1 LKHLYSAAINKGLV
15 LAVAWSG
22 AALFFALALPWP
34 KLKGGITDRAG
45 AETEVVADVSDEV
58 QVEVVDGADKTTLLT
73 SAFPVEALPGHH
85 TVEQDSDSTKEEGAI
100 RDGVE
105 IDRSDGADMA
115 QLISTVVDVEAM
127 PATYIVQPQTEIT
140 QEKSE
145 GEEIVT

>member
-45 AETEVVADVSDEV
+45 AETEVAADDSDEV

-100 RDGVE
+100 RDKVE
-105 IDRSDGADMA
+105 NDRSDMV

-127 PATYIVQPQTEIT
+127 PATHIVQPQIEIT
-140 QEKSE
+140 HEKSE